1 MPRRAPSSA
10 GAPPFASPGEL
21 KAFTHPLRVRLYLEL
36 AIAGEATASRLAQRV
51 DAQVAL
57 VSYHLHQLAQH
68 GYLEQVDVD
77 GDRRE
82 RWWRL
87 SDKRLA
93 WQPSELAGDPAAA
106 EAGRLVASSA
116 LAVEYEKLQQA
127 LGRAASEPDAWA
139 DASFHD
145 RAVLRLTAEE
155 LSELHGAIVAVV
167 REFAGRHRTTSRRR
181 TGRPD
186 EATRDV
192 MVLLHGFVPD

>member
-1 MPRRAPSSA
+1 MPRRERTSGA
-10 GAPPFASPGEL
+10 APPFASPDEL

-36 AIAGEATASRLAQRV
+36 AIAGEATASRLAQKV
-51 DAQVAL
+51 SAQVAL

-68 GYLEQVDVD
+68 GYLEQVDVA

-87 SDKRLA
+87 SDKRLT
-93 WQPSELAGDPAAA
+93 WQPSQVAGDPAAA

-127 LGRAASEPDAWA
+127 LHRAAQHPDEWA
-139 DASFHD
+139 DASFND
-145 RAVLRLTAEE
+145 SAVLRLSAEE
-155 LSELHGAIVAVV
+155 LAELHGELSAVIAS
-167 REFAGRHRTTSRRR
+167 FAKRHRTRSGRR
-181 TGRPD
+181 TLPPD
-186 EATRDV
+186 AATREV